1 MPLTYEQIVETQRL
15 CEASQLLIQR
25 EERLFG
31 ELKESEALT
40 HHEEEIQ
47 KLAADHRDLE
57 ALVLKTLRLSLSLGE
72 VSSEALTSAVKAVK
86 QEEEQDELWTQRDQ
100 TSPPWRPCGWKELH
114 DSILRSLVEERMDNP
129 QTPPAD
135 QVDKSTIQVDIE
147 GMGRQLKEDLLFVV
161 AVVKSCYPP
170 ELEICHFYARL
181 YHHTLSSRLRKIADF
196 GLDDKDGTFLL
207 RWVNEY
213 YPG

>member
-72 VSSEALTSAVKAVK
+72 VSSEALTSAVTAVK

-114 DSILRSLVEERMDNP
+114 DSTLRSLVEERMDN
-129 QTPPAD
+129 
-135 QVDKSTIQVDIE
+135 
-147 GMGRQLKEDLLFVV
+147 
-161 AVVKSCYPP
+161 
-170 ELEICHFYARL
+170 
-181 YHHTLSSRLRKIADF
+181 TLI
-196 GLDDKDGTFLL
+196 
-207 RWVNEY
+207 
-213 YPG
+213 